1 MRLGMFADRIGY
13 GLIRLLAEIQKHIVE
28 DEKLIREAFK
38 EHPDAELFRDLPGGG
53 VVLAPRLLVAF
64 GTDRTHFHGTCPHA
78 LTARSNC
85 ALVILPPQHLDA

>member
-1 MRLGMFADRIGY
+1 
-13 GLIRLLAEIQKHIVE
+13 
-28 DEKLIREAFK
+28 
-38 EHPDAELFRDLPGGG
+38 

-85 ALVILPPQHLDA
+85 ALVILPPQRLDA